1 MQGLRP
7 LYWIMDSGRDN
18 FLSKHRDNH
27 LNHEGQNSRASDL
40 TLATENCGKHFV
52 TKSGRALADWTNS
65 YNTVF
70 PLGFFLK
77 VATAGSCT
85 LTVPSPLLFLPIH
98 FCHPSYKLVKI
109 FIFTIQIQA
118 HTNTGRERGREI
130 QYAGFIKLNYTSS
143 RCVLW

>member
-40 TLATENCGKHFV
+40 TLGTENCGKHFV

-70 PLGFFLK
+70 PLGFFFLSSNGRK
-77 VATAGSCT
+77 LYPHCSLTS
-85 LTVPSPLLFLPIH
+85 TVPACIFLSPVLQVSKDIH
-98 FCHPSYKLVKI
+98 IY
-109 FIFTIQIQA
+109 
-118 HTNTGRERGREI
+118 HTNTSTHKHRQRERQRDTVCRLH
-130 QYAGFIKLNYTSS
+130 QT
-143 RCVLW
+143 